1 MFIYEKDGKL
11 NIQVASNLPSETPDI
26 VIEPVAGTPVTA
38 KVTINSDT
46 VAVGG
51 SFTPIPADTDLGTT
65 DEKLIAALTTAGII
79 AAE

>member
-11 NIQVASNLPSETPDI
+11 NIQVASNFPSETPDI

-51 SFTPIPADTDLGTT
+51 SFTQIPASTDVSDLS
-65 DEKLIAALTTAGII
+65 KLVAALTTAGII